1 MKQLFK
7 VIKVL
12 ATIFVCVTTMVV
24 PVKAEETIDI
34 AIVQYVSHPSLDQI
48 VQGVKD
54 ELAANGYI
62 EGKNLT
68 IDFHNAEADINL
80 LSTIAEQVISQNP
93 DLIFAVT
100 TPVSQ
105 TFQNQT
111 DEIPIVMTG
120 INDPIA
126 AGLVDSLEKP
136 GGNIS
141 GSSDQYPLDE
151 HLKLMLAIDPNIE
164 TLGMIYTSSEDN
176 AQVEAENVKEIAES
190 LGLKV
195 EMTSI
200 ASTLDMQ
207 MAAENL
213 SSKVDAIY
221 VGSDN
226 AIASAFESL
235 LDATDRMNI
244 AVYPSVDIMVQQ
256 GGLAAIAIN
265 QADLGTEAA
274 RVGIEVLNGT
284 PIGDIPVHFAKKLRS
299 VYNSDTA
306 NRLNIEIP
314 TDLLTELEDLNA
326 E

>member
-1 MKQLFK
+1 M
-7 VIKVL
+7 
-12 ATIFVCVTTMVV
+12 
-24 PVKAEETIDI
+24 
-34 AIVQYVSHPSLDQI
+34 
-48 VQGVKD
+48 
-54 ELAANGYI
+54 

-80 LSTIAEQVISQNP
+80 LSTIAEHVISQNP

-100 TPVSQ
+100 TPVPQ

-141 GSSDQYPLDE
+141 GSSDQYLLDE

-195 EMTSI
+195 EMTII

-226 AIASAFESL
+226 AFESL

-274 RVGIEVLNGT
+274 RVGIL
-284 PIGDIPVHFAKKLRS
+284 K
-299 VYNSDTA
+299 Y
-306 NRLNIEIP
+306 
-314 TDLLTELEDLNA
+314 
-326 E
+326 

>member
-7 VIKVL
+7 VIKAL
-12 ATIFVCVTTMVV
+12 STIFVCVTTMVV

-80 LSTIAEQVISQNP
+80 LSTIAEHVISQNP

-164 TLGMIYTSSEDN
+164 T
-176 AQVEAENVKEIAES
+176 
-190 LGLKV
+190 
-195 EMTSI
+195 
-200 ASTLDMQ
+200 
-207 MAAENL
+207 
-213 SSKVDAIY
+213 
-221 VGSDN
+221 
-226 AIASAFESL
+226 
-235 LDATDRMNI
+235 
-244 AVYPSVDIMVQQ
+244 
-256 GGLAAIAIN
+256 
-265 QADLGTEAA
+265 
-274 RVGIEVLNGT
+274 
-284 PIGDIPVHFAKKLRS
+284 
-299 VYNSDTA
+299 
-306 NRLNIEIP
+306 
-314 TDLLTELEDLNA
+314 
-326 E
+326 

>member
-54 ELAANGYI
+54 EFAANGYI

-226 AIASAFESL
+226 AIASAFES
-235 LDATDRMNI
+235 
-244 AVYPSVDIMVQQ
+244 
-256 GGLAAIAIN
+256 
-265 QADLGTEAA
+265 
-274 RVGIEVLNGT
+274 
-284 PIGDIPVHFAKKLRS
+284 H
-299 VYNSDTA
+299 
-306 NRLNIEIP
+306 
-314 TDLLTELEDLNA
+314 
-326 E
+326 